1 MTACTCGACRA
12 CTRHARHAA
21 AQRRRNAERRHLPAE
36 ATQLRARRLV
46 RAAIVAGELAPP
58 NACDGCG
65 AAPAPAR
72 DGRRT
77 LDAHHDSYAPDRLLD
92 VRWLCRRCHA
102 RWHVLHGAADQ
113 LPDSRPRL
121 EGQLELELVNRCA
134 ASAALNHEQPACSTT
149 PRPQEDTQ

>member
-1 MTACTCGACRA
+1 MIACTCGACRA
-12 CTRHARHAA
+12 CARHARHAA
-21 AQRRRNAERRHLPAE
+21 AQRRRNVERRQLPAE
-36 ATQLRARRLV
+36 AIQIQARRLV
-46 RAAIVAGELAPP
+46 RAAIRAGQLAPAI
-58 NACDGCG
+58 ACQSCSVL
-65 AAPAPAR
+65 PSPAR

-113 LPDSRPRL
+113 LPGSRPRL
-121 EGQLELELVNRCA
+121 EGQLELELVDHCA

-149 PRPQEDTQ
+149 PRPQEDSP